1 MANSYKWVISGL
13 HTKLKNEE
21 LGLEKVI
28 ESIHWRYQATSDQV
42 QVDSTGNESVI
53 TADVYGSVG
62 LEAPDAE
69 SFKPYEEVTEA
80 DVIAWLESKL
90 DVEAMQ
96 SGLDAQLDAI
106 ANPTHVSLNLV
117 S

>member
-1 MANSYKWVISGL
+1 MTYNWIISDLVAKIQDG
-13 HTKLKNEE
+13 E
-21 LGLEKVI
+21 LSNII
-28 ESIHWRYQATSDQV
+28 ETVHYRYQATD
-42 QVDSTGNESVI
+42 GEH

-69 SFKPYEEVTEA
+69 SFKPFEEVTEA

>member
-1 MANSYKWVISGL
+1 MVNYNWIISDLVAKIQDG
-13 HTKLKNEE
+13 E
-21 LGLEKVI
+21 LSNII
-28 ESIHWRYQATSDQV
+28 ETVHWRYQATD
-42 QVDSTGNESVI
+42 GEH

-62 LEAPDAE
+62 LEAPDDN
-69 SFKPYEEVTEA
+69 FKPFEEVTEA

>member
-1 MANSYKWVISGL
+1 MVNYKWIISDLVAKIQDG
-13 HTKLKNEE
+13 E
-21 LGLEKVI
+21 LSNII
-28 ESIHWRYQATSDQV
+28 ETVHYRYQATD
-42 QVDSTGNESVI
+42 GEH

-69 SFKPYEEVTEA
+69 SFKPFEEVTEA
-80 DVIAWLESKL
+80 DVIAWLEAKL

>member
-1 MANSYKWVISGL
+1 MTYKWIISDLVAKIQDG
-13 HTKLKNEE
+13 E
-21 LGLEKVI
+21 LSNII
-28 ESIHWRYQATSDQV
+28 ETVHYRYQATD
-42 QVDSTGNESVI
+42 GEH

-69 SFKPYEEVTEA
+69 SFKPFEEVTEA

>member
-1 MANSYKWVISGL
+1 MTYSWIISDLVAKIQDG
-13 HTKLKNEE
+13 E
-21 LGLEKVI
+21 LSNVI
-28 ESIHWRYQATSDQV
+28 ETVHYRYQATD
-42 QVDSTGNESVI
+42 GEH

-62 LEAPDAE
+62 LEAPDDN
-69 SFKPYEEVTEA
+69 FKPFEEVTEA

>member
-1 MANSYKWVISGL
+1 MTYSWIISDLVAKIQDG
-13 HTKLKNEE
+13 E
-21 LGLEKVI
+21 LSNVI
-28 ESIHWRYQATSDQV
+28 ETVHYRYQATD
-42 QVDSTGNESVI
+42 GEH

-69 SFKPYEEVTEA
+69 SFKPFEEVTEA
-80 DVIAWLESKL
+80 DVIAWLEAKL

-96 SGLDAQLDAI
+96 EGLSNQLDAI
-106 ANPTHVSLNLV
+106 ANPTHVSLSLV

>member
-1 MANSYKWVISGL
+1 MTYKWVISDLVAKIQDG
-13 HTKLKNEE
+13 E
-21 LGLEKVI
+21 LSNII
-28 ESIHWRYQATSDQV
+28 ETVHWRYQATD
-42 QVDSTGNESVI
+42 GEH

-69 SFKPYEEVTEA
+69 SFKPFEEVTEA
-80 DVIAWLESKL
+80 DVIAWLEAKL

>member
-1 MANSYKWVISGL
+1 MVNYNWVISDLVAKIQDG
-13 HTKLKNEE
+13 E
-21 LGLEKVI
+21 LSNII
-28 ESIHWRYQATSDQV
+28 ETVHWRYQATD
-42 QVDSTGNESVI
+42 GEH

-69 SFKPYEEVTEA
+69 SFKPFEEVTEA
-80 DVIAWLESKL
+80 DVIAWLEDKL

-106 ANPTHVSLNLV
+106 ANPTHVNLSL
-117 S
+117 SA

>member
-1 MANSYKWVISGL
+1 MTYNWIISDLVAKIQDG
-13 HTKLKNEE
+13 E
-21 LGLEKVI
+21 LSNII
-28 ESIHWRYQATSDQV
+28 ETVHYRYQATD
-42 QVDSTGNESVI
+42 GEH

-69 SFKPYEEVTEA
+69 SFKPFEEVTEA

-96 SGLDAQLDAI
+96 KDYAQLDAI

>member
-1 MANSYKWVISGL
+1 MEYTWIISDL
-13 HTKLKNEE
+13 VAKIQDEE
-21 LGLEKVI
+21 LSNII
-28 ESIHWRYQATSDQV
+28 ETVHWRYQATD
-42 QVDSTGNESVI
+42 GEH

-62 LEAPDAE
+62 LEAPDDN
-69 SFKPYEEVTEA
+69 FKPFEEVTEA

-106 ANPTHVSLNLV
+106 ANPTHISLSLAAAE
-117 S
+117 

>member
-1 MANSYKWVISGL
+1 MVNYNWIISDLVAKIQDG
-13 HTKLKNEE
+13 E
-21 LGLEKVI
+21 LSNII
-28 ESIHWRYQATSDQV
+28 ETVHWRYQATD
-42 QVDSTGNESVI
+42 GEH

-69 SFKPYEEVTEA
+69 SFKPFEEVTEA
-80 DVIAWLESKL
+80 DVISWLESKL

-117 S
+117 AQESQEDSLS

>member
-1 MANSYKWVISGL
+1 MVNYNWIISDLVAKIQDG
-13 HTKLKNEE
+13 E
-21 LGLEKVI
+21 LSNII
-28 ESIHWRYQATSDQV
+28 ETVHWRYQATD
-42 QVDSTGNESVI
+42 GEH

-62 LEAPDAE
+62 LEAPDDN
-69 SFKPYEEVTEA
+69 FKPFEEVTEA

-117 S
+117 AQESQEDSLS

>member
-1 MANSYKWVISGL
+1 MTYSWIISDLVAKIQEG
-13 HTKLKNEE
+13 E
-21 LGLEKVI
+21 LSNII
-28 ESIHWRYQATSDQV
+28 ETVHYRYQATD
-42 QVDSTGNESVI
+42 GEH

-69 SFKPYEEVTEA
+69 SFKPFEEVTEA

-96 SGLDAQLDAI
+96 EGLGA
-106 ANPTHVSLNLV
+106 
-117 S
+117 

>member
-1 MANSYKWVISGL
+1 MTYKWVISDLVAKIQDG
-13 HTKLKNEE
+13 E
-21 LGLEKVI
+21 LSNVI
-28 ESIHWRYQATSDQV
+28 ETVHYRYQATD
-42 QVDSTGNESVI
+42 GEH

-69 SFKPYEEVTEA
+69 SFKPFEEVTEA

-96 SGLDAQLDAI
+96 EGLSKQLDAI
-106 ANPTHVSLNLV
+106 ANPTHISLNLV

>member
-1 MANSYKWVISGL
+1 MTYSWIISDLVAKIQEG
-13 HTKLKNEE
+13 E
-21 LGLEKVI
+21 LSNVI
-28 ESIHWRYQATSDQV
+28 ETVHWRYQATD
-42 QVDSTGNESVI
+42 GEH

-69 SFKPYEEVTEA
+69 SFKPFEEVTEA
-80 DVIAWLESKL
+80 DVIAWLEAKL

-96 SGLDAQLDAI
+96 EGLSNQLDAI
-106 ANPTHVSLNLV
+106 ANPTHVSLSLV

>member
-1 MANSYKWVISGL
+1 MTYGWIISDLVAKIQDG
-13 HTKLKNEE
+13 E
-21 LGLEKVI
+21 LSNVI
-28 ESIHWRYQATSDQV
+28 ETVHYRYQATD
-42 QVDSTGNESVI
+42 GEH

-69 SFKPYEEVTEA
+69 SFKPFEEVTEA

-96 SGLDAQLDAI
+96 EGLSKQLDAI

>member
-1 MANSYKWVISGL
+1 MTYKWVISDLVAKIQDG
-13 HTKLKNEE
+13 E
-21 LGLEKVI
+21 LSNVI
-28 ESIHWRYQATSDQV
+28 ETVHWRYQATD
-42 QVDSTGNESVI
+42 GEH

-69 SFKPYEEVTEA
+69 SFKPFEQVTEA
-80 DVIAWLESKL
+80 DVISWLESKL

-106 ANPTHVSLNLV
+106 ANPTHISLNFV

>member
-1 MANSYKWVISGL
+1 MVNYKWVISNLVAKIQEG
-13 HTKLKNEE
+13 E
-21 LGLEKVI
+21 LSNVI
-28 ESIHWRYQATSDQV
+28 ETVHYRYQAAD
-42 QVDSTGNESVI
+42 GEH

-69 SFKPYEEVTEA
+69 SFKPFEEVTEA

>member
-1 MANSYKWVISGL
+1 MEYKWIISDLVAKIQDG
-13 HTKLKNEE
+13 E
-21 LGLEKVI
+21 LSNII
-28 ESIHWRYQATSDQV
+28 ETVHYRYQATD
-42 QVDSTGNESVI
+42 GEH

-69 SFKPYEEVTEA
+69 SFKPFEEVTEA
-80 DVIAWLESKL
+80 DVIAWLEAKL

-96 SGLDAQLDAI
+96 EGLSNQLDAI
-106 ANPTHVSLNLV
+106 ANPTHVSLSLV

>member
-1 MANSYKWVISGL
+1 MTYKWIISDLVAKIQDG
-13 HTKLKNEE
+13 E
-21 LGLEKVI
+21 LSNII
-28 ESIHWRYQATSDQV
+28 ETVHWRYQATD
-42 QVDSTGNESVI
+42 GEH

-69 SFKPYEEVTEA
+69 SFKPFEEVTEA
-80 DVIAWLESKL
+80 DVIAWLEAKL

-96 SGLDAQLDAI
+96 EGLSNQLDAI
-106 ANPTHVSLNLV
+106 ANPTHVSLSLV